1 MPINFDKLPAGLVD
15 LTKAAA
21 VSLEKN
27 RLTGQRAAVY
37 LVLDRSRS
45 MSHYYRNGS
54 VQHLA
59 ERALGL
65 SAQLDDDGI
74 IPTVFFD
81 SDAHP
86 AVDISVDDYQG
97 SIDRHHKA
105 LGRMGTTNYAA
116 AMDEVIDHYLDSA
129 STDPAFVIFQTD
141 GAPDSRRA
149 TEQMLCRAAK
159 LPLFWQFIGFGPGR
173 FDFLRKLD
181 VLEVPK
187 KRVVDNA
194 GFFPAGRAPKRMSD
208 AELYDRLM
216 GEFPDWLAAARRA
229 GILD

>member
-1 MPINFDKLPAGLVD
+1 MPINFDKLPAGLVN

-27 RLTGQRAAVY
+27 NLTGQRAAVY

-45 MSHYYRNGS
+45 MSRYYLDGS

-59 ERALGL
+59 EQALGL
-65 SAQLDDDGI
+65 SANLDDDGI
-74 IPTVFFD
+74 VPTIFFD

-86 AVDISVDDYQG
+86 AADISVDNYQG

-105 LGRMGTTNYAA
+105 LGRMGSTNYAA
-116 AMDEVIDHYLDSA
+116 AMDEVIDHYLDSD

-141 GAPDSRRA
+141 GGPDSRRA
-149 TEQMLCRAAK
+149 AEQTLCKAAK
-159 LPLFWQFIGFGPGR
+159 LPMFWQFIGFGPDR
-173 FDFLRKLD
+173 FDFLRRLD
-181 VLEVPK
+181 DLEVPK
-187 KRVVDNA
+187 KRVIDNA
-194 GFFPAGRAPKRMSD
+194 GFFPAGDTPKRMSY

-216 GEFPDWLAAARRA
+216 GEFPDWLVAARDA
-229 GILD
+229 GIVH